1 MHRHC
6 PRAVGLLA
14 SVGPAVAILAVAA
27 CTTGKSTT
35 SPSGYKP
42 TRADAQQL
50 AQGVEITIDAAVTAV
65 RGGNPAGAA
74 SRYMHG
80 AVLHSRSAPMRGPQQ
95 LDAVP
100 ACAVVTPPNPPDAD
114 ADGIPDSATYTFTAA
129 NCTFVSDSTTLVVTG
144 AAVISDPTSSIPD
157 ASYAATTTGLQL
169 QATGAQEQ
177 ATIGITGSAAANDA
191 PGLITQTLDD
201 TIAISATKPTVINAS
216 LADSLIVTFAHA
228 GGLLGGVGGVPA
240 LPAGTFLATGTMLF
254 STNGHSFPVTV
265 STPTPVT
272 YDPACATST
281 HVTGGVVL
289 ATFGANASDSVRV
302 VWTGCSDP
310 TLQISVVI

>member
-1 MHRHC
+1 
-6 PRAVGLLA
+6 
-14 SVGPAVAILAVAA
+14 
-27 CTTGKSTT
+27 
-35 SPSGYKP
+35 
-42 TRADAQQL
+42 
-50 AQGVEITIDAAVTAV
+50 
-65 RGGNPAGAA
+65 
-74 SRYMHG
+74 
-80 AVLHSRSAPMRGPQQ
+80 MRGPLQ
-95 LDAVP
+95 LEAVP

-129 NCTFVSDSTTLVVTG
+129 NCTFVSDSTTLVVSG
-144 AAVISDPTSSIPD
+144 AAVISDPTRSIPD

-201 TIAISATKPTVINAS
+201 TIAISATRPTLINAS

-240 LPAGTFLATGTMLF
+240 LPAGTFLATGKMLF

-302 VWTGCSDP
+302 VWTGCSNP